1 MKIYD
6 ISLTISPGMVVW
18 PGDPAVRLERVN
30 KMEEGAN
37 ANVSHFAAGVHTG
50 THVDAPVHFV
60 PGRNG
65 VDSLPLDVLVGPC
78 QVVELPDSVDVITA
92 AVVQYAGL
100 APAVKRIL
108 FKTRNS
114 AYWKTPDLP
123 FQTGFVAV
131 DESGAKEL
139 AARGIQ
145 LVGIDYLSI
154 APYKNS
160 RPAHQALLNA
170 SVVILEGCNLSEVP
184 AGYYRLVCLP
194 LKLKDSDG
202 SPARAILLD
211 E

>member
-1 MKIYD
+1 MKIFD
-6 ISLTISPGMVVW
+6 ISLTIHPDMVTW
-18 PGDPAVRLERVN
+18 PGDPPVALERVS
-30 KMEEGAN
+30 KMEDGAN
-37 ANVSHFAAGVHTG
+37 ANVSRLTAGVHTG

-60 PGRNG
+60 PGRGG
-65 VDSLPLDVLVGPC
+65 VDSIPLEALVGPC
-78 QVVELPDSVDVITA
+78 QVVELPDSVNVINA
-92 AVVQYAGL
+92 AVVQTCGL

-114 AYWKTPDLP
+114 AYWKQPDLP
-123 FQTGFVAV
+123 FQTEFVAV
-131 DESGAKEL
+131 DESGAIEL

-160 RPAHQALLNA
+160 RPAHQALLKA
-170 SVVILEGCNLSEVP
+170 SIVILEGCNLSEVP
-184 AGYYRLVCLP
+184 AGYYRLICLP

-202 SPARAILLD
+202 APARVILLD